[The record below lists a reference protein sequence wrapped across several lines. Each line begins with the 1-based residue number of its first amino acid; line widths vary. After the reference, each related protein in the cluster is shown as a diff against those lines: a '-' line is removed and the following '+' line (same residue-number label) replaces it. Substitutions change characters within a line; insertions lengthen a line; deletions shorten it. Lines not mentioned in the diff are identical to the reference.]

1 MRVYSNPIQYRID
14 TTYAWYDHQE
24 GISLILVYLIQNVP
38 FTFDEL
44 PEIANSQP
52 EILKIANDGKRWTV
66 EEMYRSSMYLMA
78 EECHPMMFDLELEN
92 PELLPVD

>member
-1 MRVYSNPIQYRID
+1 MQYRID

-66 EEMYRSSMYLMA
+66 EEM
-78 EECHPMMFDLELEN
+78 
-92 PELLPVD
+92 